1 MYTNTTK
8 DPDPV
13 SRFIPLCYPRF
24 PTSLKKK
31 KNPITNPRTGYRQ
44 PSFVSRSL
52 ARSLDPKK
60 NATECPTTPTQ
71 NADTIKKTPFD
82 RQCRPDF
89 PKARRQMKKVA
100 RKQREKTARGNKQ
113 ARQLYLSFSTTRMT
127 EMLKVA
133 SHATRLIM
141 RTPPS
146 AFCL

>member
-1 MYTNTTK
+1 MRSNASHLSPTIRSSMYTNTTK

-52 ARSLDPKK
+52 AHSLDPKK

-89 PKARRQMKKVA
+89 PKTRRQTKESSKETTQ
-100 RKQREKTARGNKQ
+100 KDSTREQKGETALSQLLHDSHDGN
-113 ARQLYLSFSTTRMT
+113 AESR
-127 EMLKVA
+127 
-133 SHATRLIM
+133 
-141 RTPPS
+141 
-146 AFCL
+146 